1 MGELILWLLI
11 VAGLAVAWIEW
22 IPQRYAIFPQFL
34 VALSLIPA
42 GLLWLP
48 YWYGWATS
56 LFGAAILVWIYF
68 SPKRRKDWP
77 NLFMLPVVAARRSF
91 VYLKAIVVWSVIKFR
106 GWKSVQRTVSEEP
119 HLSDKAAARASDMSK
134 GMGEKIR
141 VWFGTVALFVL
152 SPLTAIPWTLLMVLV
167 LIAGDALFGSLPAFV
182 DGTADIA
189 KYILGRT
196 FVSVIAAID
205 VMARHAFLS
214 VPVFLAVAYVIS
226 RWAARAEPFWR
237 RFFVGLFYYGA
248 LYPLVLILADI
259 FDAFDGP
266 LYN

>member
-11 VAGLAVAWIEW
+11 VAALAVAWIEW
-22 IPQRYAIFPQFL
+22 IPQRYAIFPQIL

-56 LFGAAILVWIYF
+56 IVGAASLVWIYF

-77 NLFMLPVVAARRSF
+77 NLFMLPVVAARRSC
-91 VYLKAIVVWSVIKFR
+91 VWLKAIVAWSVIKFR
-106 GWKSVQRTVSEEP
+106 GWKSVQRAVSRKP

-134 GMGEKIR
+134 AMGEKIR
-141 VWFGTVALFVL
+141 VWLGTVALFVL
-152 SPLTAIPWTLLMVLV
+152 SPLAAIPWMLLTVLF

-182 DGTADIA
+182 DGATDIA

-196 FVSVIAAID
+196 FVSVIAVIN

-226 RWAARAEPFWR
+226 RWAAHAEPFWR
-237 RFFVGLFYYGA
+237 RIFIGLFCCGA
-248 LYPLVLILADI
+248 LYPLVFILADI
-259 FDAFDGP
+259 LDAFDGP